1 MFNILAV
8 DDDVI
13 FLTSIKNLLEYKRY
27 RVSTCANPLDVE
39 NLLRKGSFHCVLLDV
54 KMPGMDGIEVLERVQ
69 KIQPNIPVIMVS
81 GQSTISI
88 AVETLKKGAYDFIEK
103 PVDGERLLVTLK
115 NALDKQTL
123 SAEKDELLSQ
133 IRQENSII
141 GQSPAL
147 VKILK
152 KVQKLAP
159 VNTKV
164 LITGETGTG
173 KELIARALHN
183 LSTRAGKPY
192 FKLNCAA
199 IPETLLESELFGHV
213 RGAFT
218 GALND
223 KKGQFE
229 AANEGTLFLDEI
241 GDLHIRLQAK
251 LLQVLQDGSFTRI
264 GSTQRIQT
272 NARIIAATNQN
283 LEQMIEKGRFRADLF
298 HRLNVTQL
306 ELPPLR
312 ERREDIPL
320 LAQFF
325 VKKYAGVHNKA
336 VFNISD
342 QAILELSRHD
352 WPGNIRE
359 LKNVLEKAVIF
370 SSSHTIDLAEIRSA
384 MNMQTGPSKKES
396 MPFSL
401 REKILQYERELIL
414 NALNMNDWKR
424 GKTAQM
430 LGIDRSALFKKMRKL
445 NISA

>member
-1 MFNILAV
+1 M
-8 DDDVI
+8 
-13 FLTSIKNLLEYKRY
+13 
-27 RVSTCANPLDVE
+27 
-39 NLLRKGSFHCVLLDV
+39 
-54 KMPGMDGIEVLERVQ
+54 
-69 KIQPNIPVIMVS
+69 
-81 GQSTISI
+81 
-88 AVETLKKGAYDFIEK
+88 
-103 PVDGERLLVTLK
+103 
-115 NALDKQTL
+115 
-123 SAEKDELLSQ
+123 
-133 IRQENSII
+133 
-141 GQSPAL
+141 
-147 VKILK
+147 
-152 KVQKLAP
+152 
-159 VNTKV
+159 
-164 LITGETGTG
+164 
-173 KELIARALHN
+173 
-183 LSTRAGKPY
+183 
-192 FKLNCAA
+192 
-199 IPETLLESELFGHV
+199 FGHV

-283 LEQMIEKGRFRADLF
+283 LKQMIEKGRFRADLF

-396 MPFSL
+396 TPFSL